1 MAAMYEKEDISFFG
15 RLESRSFDLNEKEIE
30 SLYEEEIKNTKID
43 IKEHN
48 LNISRYK
55 NRVQGKIKDIR
66 QNFSKVVVNGTR
78 SGNGKIVFT
87 HFDLLKEIWGGC
99 ANVDPLPLGIGNEPA
114 DLPTY
119 SRGDSFI
126 PVDVSSSGNSPI
138 SVEHFDVDHQ
148 QLEQTRRDESQS

>member
-1 MAAMYEKEDISFFG
+1 MSRMFKWTDGVTENFVNLLHDFKTKINFRGLDFGRGFQDTETRKVMAAMYEKEDISFFG

-48 LNISRYK
+48 LNISRYR

-87 HFDLLKEIWGGC
+87 HFDLLKE
-99 ANVDPLPLGIGNEPA
+99 V
-114 DLPTY
+114 
-119 SRGDSFI
+119 
-126 PVDVSSSGNSPI
+126 
-138 SVEHFDVDHQ
+138 
-148 QLEQTRRDESQS
+148 